1 MTMYELTGQWLE
13 LMAMAEDEE
22 IDPEILA
29 DTIEQVDGDLEAK
42 AENYAKVL
50 RMLDG
55 EAKAIDEE
63 AKRLTA
69 RAKVIKNNCD
79 RLKRSLEGMMIATG
93 KRKFKTKLFSFGI
106 QKNPARLVLDDAEA
120 IPAEYWVPQ
129 EPKLDNAAVKAAIEQ
144 GIEIS
149 GAHLEQGESLR
160 IR

>member
-29 DTIEQVDGDLEAK
+29 DTIEQVEGDLEAK
-42 AENYAKVL
+42 AENYAKML

-69 RAKVIKNNCD
+69 RAKTIKGNMD

-106 QKNPARLVLDDAEA
+106 QKNPARLVLDDVEA
-120 IPAEYWVPQ
+120 IPEEYWVPQ
-129 EPKLDNAAVKAAIEQ
+129 VKLDNAAVKAAIEQ

>member
-29 DTIEQVDGDLEAK
+29 DTIEQVEGDLEAK

-69 RAKVIKNNCD
+69 RAKTIKGNMD

-106 QKNPARLVLDDAEA
+106 QKNPARLVLDDVEA
-120 IPAEYWVPQ
+120 IPEEYWVPQ
-129 EPKLDNAAVKAAIEQ
+129 VKLDNAAVKAAIEQ

>member
-22 IDPEILA
+22 IDPQILA
-29 DTIEQVDGDLEAK
+29 DTIEQVEGDLEAK

-69 RAKVIKNNCD
+69 RAKTIKGNMD

-93 KRKFKTKLFSFGI
+93 KRKFKTKLFSFCV
-106 QKNPARLVLDDAEA
+106 QKNPARLVLDDVEA
-120 IPAEYWVPQ
+120 IPEEYWVPQ
-129 EPKLDNAAVKAAIEQ
+129 VKLDNAAVKAAIEQ

>member
-29 DTIEQVDGDLEAK
+29 DTIEQVEGDLEAK

-69 RAKVIKNNCD
+69 RAKTIKGNMD

-129 EPKLDNAAVKAAIEQ
+129 EPKLDNAAVKAAIEK

>member
-29 DTIEQVDGDLEAK
+29 DTIEQVEGDLEAK

-69 RAKVIKNNCD
+69 RAKTIKGNMD

-93 KRKFKTKLFSFGI
+93 KRKFKTKLFSFCV
-106 QKNPARLVLDDAEA
+106 QKNPARLVLDDVEA
-120 IPAEYWVPQ
+120 IPEEYWVPQ
-129 EPKLDNAAVKAAIEQ
+129 VKLDNAAVKAAIEQ